1 MKDLLRYRIPGEASI
16 EKEGAFLKI
25 DGLEDVNGFIIS
37 DFLQKNVFRFEEGT
51 QVSFN
56 QESSKKPVVVS
67 KTEYLQI
74 GDNFLSELESKELK
88 KAIFSRVKQLPVQ
101 RLKLEQL
108 YQELCRE
115 YPNAFVYEVKSAQLG
130 HWIGA
135 TPEVLLQGEMS
146 QVETV
151 ALASTKRSDDNTSW
165 NEKELEEQGLVADFV
180 EDCLQD
186 SNLVYTR
193 SQRAEHLAGPVKHLI
208 NRFTI
213 SNLQDPVKLLK
224 KLHPTPAVSGLPRK
238 EAIQLIDKHEVHDR
252 RLYTGFIGLIG
263 EKYKLYVN
271 LRCAQIIEDDMYIYV
286 GGGYTRESIVDDEW
300 DETEN
305 KAKTIS
311 RVVENL

>member
-16 EKEGAFLKI
+16 EKEGTFLKI
-25 DGLEDVNGFIIS
+25 DGLENVNGFIIS
-37 DFLQKNVFRFEEGT
+37 DFQQQNIFRFEEGSK
-51 QVSFN
+51 VSLF
-56 QESSKKPVVVS
+56 QESVQKPVVVS
-67 KTEYLQI
+67 KTEYLQN
-74 GDNFLSELESKELK
+74 GSNFLSELKSKGLK
-88 KAIFSRVKQLPVQ
+88 KAIFSRVKQLSVPKQ
-101 RLKLEQL
+101 KSEQL
-108 YQELCRE
+108 YQELCSE

-146 QVETV
+146 EVVTV

-165 NEKELEEQGLVADFV
+165 GEKELEEQGLVADFV
-180 EDCLQD
+180 EDCLKD

-193 SQRAEHLAGPVKHLI
+193 SQRAEHMAGPVKHLI

-213 SNLQDPVKLLK
+213 SNLQEPVRLLK

-238 EAIQLIDKHEVHDR
+238 EAIELINNHEVHDR

-263 EKYKLYVN
+263 KKHRLYVN

-286 GGGYTRESIVDDEW
+286 GGGYTRDSIVDDEW
-300 DETEN
+300 EETEN

-311 RVVENL
+311 RVIENL